1 MFNRNVLLMVLRI
14 MSLTKGTTAS
24 GDVVHAFPMEP
35 GVPVSGMVITGFTG
49 FPSMDAPSYDM
60 VMLDTRVGH

>member
-1 MFNRNVLLMVLRI
+1 MLNRNILLMVLRLL
-14 MSLTKGTTAS
+14 SLTKGTTAS
-24 GDVVHAFPMEP
+24 GDVPGFPMEP
-35 GVPVSGMVITGFTG
+35 RVPVSSKVVTGFTG